1 MNIDSQTLQKVLI
14 IGAGHNDIGRE
25 GQHDAAVTQ
34 IGQAIHKLGI
44 AVILVD
50 NNPFSVAAEN
60 NFADKVYL
68 EPLTVAALTKII
80 EAEQPTGL
88 IASLGGIQGVNLVQG
103 LIRNNVLKN
112 NQVRLLQW
120 DTETIDMVVNP
131 ALMSNRLRAL
141 GQPVIASQVV
151 ASQVEADQ
159 VVKAV
164 GFPVIVKAVAPRIE
178 TSRQLCE
185 DEDDLAVALSH
196 GFKLSAVKQCI
207 VEQSIVG
214 YKELEFVGM
223 RDVKDTALL
232 VSGMENFDPVGIHSA
247 DSIIFVPT
255 QTITDQEYQQFR
267 SATLKIMRA
276 LHLVGACHI
285 QFALDPTTQH
295 YYVIKVTPY
304 FDRTMALAARAT
316 GYPIAMIAASLM
328 VGVSLAEVKLPANYR
343 KQTALI
349 EPVLDHI
356 VCRIPVWPFNVL
368 KKVSHQLDTVMES
381 TGSVI
386 GIGRSTEEALL
397 KGLRSTDES
406 RYHVIA
412 NRPQNYSEGELIQ
425 RLIHPQAGRMLVLL
439 EALNRGYQIDELAEL
454 TKIDAFYFYK
464 LRHIIEIEEALRAHP
479 LDVHALGRAKYFGFT
494 DEDAAAAWNVEPSKV
509 SHFAIENEIQ
519 PTFKEVE
526 PTAGE
531 FTEQTNTY
539 YSTYEFDN
547 ESQPIAERSALVIGS
562 GANRIGTNHANDYLI
577 SQLLFY
583 LKKADYRPIL
593 INANPN
599 SVAMTPQL
607 ATKRYIEPK
616 QVSDILNVLAIEKPS
631 VIFTTYHDYRLGQQL
646 TQLGYHVI
654 QINNSLPREQI
665 KTNDSP
671 AVEVITDGESV
682 MIFGI
687 SEIIAGNN
695 LRTNVHGAISVFPIQ
710 DKAENQAIDALR
722 DEIKRRVLTFG
733 VPGLYT
739 VRLTIIDEALRLA
752 TVEPMSLA
760 TIALISKASGSS
772 VPRLLLHVKL
782 GEPLADVMYDYPDI
796 THLKTVFVQANTFP
810 YNQLQI
816 YDEAEITGEPGH
828 ATGTVIAHGETL
840 KAALAA
846 LNAGNESTDF

>member
-1 MNIDSQTLQKVLI
+1 MNNQALQKVLI

-34 IGQAIHKLGI
+34 IGAAIRKLGI
-44 AVILVD
+44 AVVLVD
-50 NNPFSVAAEN
+50 NNAYSVAAEN
-60 NFADKVYL
+60 NFADKVYI
-68 EPLTVAALTKII
+68 EPLTVAALSKII
-80 EAEQPTGL
+80 ETEQPDGL
-88 IASLGGIQGVNLVQG
+88 IPSLGGIQGVNLIQG

-120 DTETIDMVVNP
+120 DQETIDMIVNP
-131 ALMSNRLRAL
+131 ALMSNRLKAL
-141 GQPVIASQVV
+141 GEPVIASQVV
-151 ASQVEADQ
+151 ASEPEAFA
-159 VVKAV
+159 VVRKV
-164 GFPVIVKAVAPRIE
+164 GFPVIVKSVAPRIE
-178 TSRQLCE
+178 ASRQLCE
-185 DEDDLAVALSH
+185 DEDDLERALTM
-196 GFKLSAVKQCI
+196 GFKVSATKQCI

-214 YKELEFVGM
+214 YKELEFVGV
-223 RDVKDTALL
+223 RDQKDTALL
-232 VSGMENFDPVGIHSA
+232 ISGMENFDPVGIHSA
-247 DSIIFVPT
+247 DSIIFAPT

-267 SATLKIMRA
+267 TATLKIMRN
-276 LHLVGACHI
+276 LRIVGSCHV
-285 QFALDPTTQH
+285 QFALDPTTQN

-316 GYPIAMIAASLM
+316 GYPLARVVANLL
-328 VGVSLAEVKLPANYR
+328 VGISLAEVKLPSNYR

-464 LRHIIEIEEALRAHP
+464 LSHIIEIEKALRERP
-479 LDVHALGRAKYFGFT
+479 FDVHALGRAKYFGFT
-494 DEDAAAAWNVEPSKV
+494 DEDAADAWHSDVTKV
-509 SHFAIENEIQ
+509 HQFALENEIQ
-519 PTFKEVE
+519 ATFKEVE

-547 ESQPIAERSALVIGS
+547 ESQQQTGRRVVVIGT
-562 GANRIGTNHANDYLI
+562 GANRIGTNHGNDYLV

-583 LKKADYRPIL
+583 LKKADYEPIL

-599 SVAMTPQL
+599 SVAMTPRL
-607 ATKRYIEPK
+607 ASKRYVEPK
-616 QVSDILNVLAIEKPS
+616 QYSDILNILAIEKPLL
-631 VIFTTYHDYRLGQQL
+631 IFTTYHDYRLGQQL
-646 TQLGYHVI
+646 SQDGYQVI
-654 QINNSLPREQI
+654 QINNDLPREQI

-671 AVEVITDGESV
+671 AVEVITDGQDV
-682 MIFGI
+682 TIFGI

-695 LRTNVHGAISVFPIQ
+695 LRTNVRGSIEVFPIR
-710 DKAENQAIDALR
+710 DKVENQAIKALNQ
-722 DEIKRRVLTFG
+722 EIKKRVLAFG

-739 VRLTIIDEALRLA
+739 VRLTIVDGQLQLA
-752 TVEPMSLA
+752 TIEPMSIA
-760 TIALISKASGSS
+760 MMALISKASGSS
-772 VPRLLLHVKL
+772 VTRLLLHIKL
-782 GEPLADVMYDYPDI
+782 GEALRKVMYDYPDVNR
-796 THLKTVFVQANTFP
+796 LETVYVQANTFP

-816 YDEAEITGEPGH
+816 YDENEVTGEPGH
-828 ATGTVIAHGETL
+828 ATGTVIAHGKTL
-840 KAALAA
+840 RDALTE
-846 LNAGNESTDF
+846 LNAGNEDTDF

>member
-1 MNIDSQTLQKVLI
+1 MNNQLSKVLI

-34 IGQAIHKLGI
+34 IGSAIRKLGI

-60 NFADKVYL
+60 NFADKVYI
-68 EPLTVAALTKII
+68 EPLTVGAITKII
-80 EAEQPTGL
+80 QAEQPDGL
-88 IASLGGIQGVNLVQG
+88 IPSLGGIQAVNLIQG

-112 NQVRLLQW
+112 NQTRLLQW
-120 DTETIDMVVNP
+120 DAALIDLVVNP
-131 ALMSNRLRAL
+131 ALMSNRLKDL
-141 GQPVIASQVV
+141 SQPVIASQVV
-151 ASQVEADQ
+151 ANQAEADQ
-159 VVKAV
+159 VVRTV
-164 GFPVIVKAVAPRIE
+164 GFPVIVKSVAPRIE
-178 TSRQLCE
+178 ASRRLCE
-185 DEDDLAVALSH
+185 DEEDFQRALAN
-196 GFKLSAVKQCI
+196 GFKLSATKQCI

-214 YKELEFVGM
+214 YKEIEFIGV
-223 RDVKDTALL
+223 RDHKGTALL
-232 VSGMENFDPVGIHSA
+232 VAGMENFDPVGIHSA
-247 DSIIFVPT
+247 DSIVFVPT

-267 SATLKIMRA
+267 SATLKIMQA
-276 LHLVGACHI
+276 LHIVGACHV
-285 QFALDPTTQH
+285 QFALDPTTQN

-304 FDRTMALAARAT
+304 FDRAMALAARAT
-316 GYPIAMIAASLM
+316 GYPVATIVANLLANL
-328 VGVSLAEVKLPANYR
+328 SLAEVKLPVTYR

-356 VCRIPVWPFNVL
+356 VCRIPIWPFNVL
-368 KKVSHQLDTVMES
+368 KSVSHQLDTVMES

-397 KGLRSTDES
+397 KGLRATDES

-412 NRPQNYSEGELIQ
+412 NQPQRYSEGELIQ

-464 LRHIIEIEEALRAHP
+464 LSHIIAIEKALRDHP
-479 LDVHALGRAKYFGFT
+479 FDVHALGRAKYFGFT
-494 DEDAAAAWNVEPSKV
+494 DEDAAAAWESTSAKV
-509 SHFAIENEIQ
+509 AHFAIENEIQ
-519 PTFKEVE
+519 ATYKEVE

-547 ESQPIAERSALVIGS
+547 ESTQLAGRRAVVIGT
-562 GANRIGTNHANDYLI
+562 GANRIGTNHANDYLV

-583 LKKADYRPIL
+583 LKKADYQTIL

-607 ATKRYIEPK
+607 AAKRYIEPK
-616 QVSDILNVLAIEKPS
+616 QVSDILNVLAVEQPE

-646 TQLGYHVI
+646 TKLGYQVV
-654 QINNSLPREQI
+654 QINNGLPREQI

-671 AVEVITDGESV
+671 AVEVITDGSDV
-682 MIFGI
+682 AIFGI

-695 LRTNVHGAISVFPIQ
+695 LRSGVHGSVAVFPIQ
-710 DKAENQAIDALR
+710 DKAENQAIAALST
-722 DEIKRRVLTFG
+722 EIKQRVLAFG

-739 VRLTIIDEALRLA
+739 VRLTIVDEALHLA
-752 TVEPMSLA
+752 TIEPMSLA
-760 TIALISKASGSS
+760 TMALISKASGSS
-772 VPRLLLHVKL
+772 VTRLLLHVKL
-782 GEPLADVMYDYPDI
+782 GESLDKVMYDYPDMAN
-796 THLKTVFVQANTFP
+796 LKTIFVQANTFP

-816 YDEAEITGEPGH
+816 YDEDEVTGEPGH

-840 KAALAA
+840 KDALVA
-846 LNAGNESTDF
+846 LNEGNERTDF

>member
-1 MNIDSQTLQKVLI
+1 VNNAVISKVLI

-34 IGQAIHKLGI
+34 IGSAIRKLGI

-60 NFADKVYL
+60 NFADKVYI
-68 EPLTVAALTKII
+68 EPLTVGSITKII
-80 EAEQPTGL
+80 QAEQPDGL
-88 IASLGGIQGVNLVQG
+88 MPSLGGIQGVNLIQA

-112 NQVRLLQW
+112 NQLRLLQW
-120 DTETIDMVVNP
+120 DAEMIDLVVNP
-131 ALMSNRLRAL
+131 ALMSNRLKDL
-141 GQPVIASQVV
+141 SQPVIASQVV
-151 ASQVEADQ
+151 ASQAEADQ
-159 VVKAV
+159 VVRSV
-164 GFPVIVKAVAPRIE
+164 GFPVIVKSVAPRIE
-178 TSRQLCE
+178 ASRQLCE
-185 DEDDLAVALSH
+185 DEADLERALSK
-196 GFKLSAVKQCI
+196 GFKLSATKQCI

-214 YKELEFVGM
+214 YKEIEFVGI
-223 RDVKDTALL
+223 RDPKGTALL
-232 VSGMENFDPVGIHSA
+232 VAGMENFDPVGIHSA
-247 DSIIFVPT
+247 DSIVFAPT

-267 SATLKIMRA
+267 SATLTIMRA
-276 LHLVGACHI
+276 LHIVGACHV
-285 QFALDPTTQH
+285 QFALDPTTQA

-304 FDRTMALAARAT
+304 FDRAMALAARAT
-316 GYPIAMIAASLM
+316 GYPLARIVANLT
-328 VGVSLAEVKLPANYR
+328 VGVSLPEIKLPTAFR

-356 VCRIPVWPFNVL
+356 VCRIPIWPFNVL

-397 KGLRSTDES
+397 KGLRATDES

-412 NRPQNYSEGELIQ
+412 NQPQRYSEGELIQ

-464 LRHIIEIEEALRAHP
+464 LSHIIAIEKALREHP
-479 LDVHALGRAKYFGFT
+479 FDVHALGRAKYFGFT
-494 DEDAAAAWNVEPSKV
+494 DEDAAAAWQSTPAEVN
-509 SHFAIENEIQ
+509 HFAIENEIQ
-519 PTFKEVE
+519 ATFKEVE

-547 ESQPIAERSALVIGS
+547 ESTQLPGRRAVVIGT
-562 GANRIGTNHANDYLI
+562 GANRIGTNHANDYLV

-583 LKKADYRPIL
+583 LKKADYQTIL

-607 ATKRYIEPK
+607 AGKRYIEPK
-616 QVSDILNVLAIEKPS
+616 QVSDVLTVLAIEKPE

-646 TQLGYHVI
+646 TKLGYQVV

-671 AVEVITDGESV
+671 AVEVITDGSEV
-682 MIFGI
+682 AIFGI

-695 LRTNVHGAISVFPIQ
+695 LRPDVRGSVEVFPIQ
-710 DKAENQAIDALR
+710 DKAENQAIEALST
-722 DEIKRRVLTFG
+722 EIKQRVLTFG

-739 VRLTIIDEALRLA
+739 VRLTIVDEELHLA
-752 TVEPMSLA
+752 TIEPMSLA
-760 TIALISKASGSS
+760 TMALISKASGSS
-772 VPRLLLHVKL
+772 VTRLLLHVKL
-782 GEPLADVMYDYPDI
+782 GESLDKVMYDYPDLTTLDTI
-796 THLKTVFVQANTFP
+796 FVQANTFP

-816 YDEAEITGEPGH
+816 YDEDEVTGEPGH
-828 ATGTVIAHGETL
+828 ATGTVIAHGKTL

>member
-1 MNIDSQTLQKVLI
+1 MNNQLSKVLI

-34 IGQAIHKLGI
+34 IGSAIRKLGI

-60 NFADKVYL
+60 NFADKVYI
-68 EPLTVAALTKII
+68 EPLTVGSITKII
-80 EAEQPTGL
+80 QTEQPDGL
-88 IASLGGIQGVNLVQG
+88 IPSLGGIRAVNLIQG

-120 DTETIDMVVNP
+120 DAQMIDLVVNP
-131 ALMSNRLRAL
+131 ALMSNRLKDWS
-141 GQPVIASQVV
+141 QPVIASQVV
-151 ASQVEADQ
+151 ANQAEADQ
-159 VVKAV
+159 VVRSV
-164 GFPVIVKAVAPRIE
+164 GFPVIVKSVAPRIE
-178 TSRQLCE
+178 ASRQLCE
-185 DEDDLAVALSH
+185 DEDDFQRALAK
-196 GFKLSAVKQCI
+196 GFKLSATKQCI

-214 YKELEFVGM
+214 YKEIEFVGV
-223 RDVKDTALL
+223 RDHKGTALL
-232 VSGMENFDPVGIHSA
+232 VAGMENFDPVGIHSA
-247 DSIIFVPT
+247 DSIIFAPT

-267 SATLKIMRA
+267 SATLKIMQA
-276 LHLVGACHI
+276 LHIVGSCHV
-285 QFALDPTTQH
+285 QFALDPMTQN

-304 FDRTMALAARAT
+304 FDRAMALAARTT
-316 GYPIAMIAASLM
+316 GYPLATIVANLLANL
-328 VGVSLAEVKLPANYR
+328 SLAEVKLPVAYR

-356 VCRIPVWPFNVL
+356 VCRIPIWPFNVL

-397 KGLRSTDES
+397 KGLRATDES

-412 NRPQNYSEGELIQ
+412 NQPQRYSEGELIQ

-464 LRHIIEIEEALRAHP
+464 LSHIIAIEKALRDHP
-479 LDVHALGRAKYFGFT
+479 FDVHALGRAKYFGFT
-494 DEDAAAAWNVEPSKV
+494 DEDAAAAWQATPAEVA
-509 SHFAIENEIQ
+509 HFAIENEIQ
-519 PTFKEVE
+519 ATYKEVE

-547 ESQPIAERSALVIGS
+547 ESSQLTGRRAVVIGT
-562 GANRIGTNHANDYLI
+562 GANRIGTNHANDYLV

-583 LKKADYRPIL
+583 LKKADYQTIL

-607 ATKRYIEPK
+607 AVKRYIEPK
-616 QVSDILNVLAIEKPS
+616 QVSDILNVLTLEQPE

-646 TQLGYHVI
+646 TKLGYQVV
-654 QINNSLPREQI
+654 QINNGLPREQI

-671 AVEVITDGESV
+671 AVEVITDGSQV
-682 MIFGI
+682 AIFGI

-695 LRTNVHGAISVFPIQ
+695 LRSGVHGSVAVFPIQ
-710 DKAENQAIDALR
+710 DKAENQAIEALSA
-722 DEIKRRVLTFG
+722 EIKQRVLAFG

-739 VRLTIIDEALRLA
+739 VRLTIVDEALHLA
-752 TVEPMSLA
+752 TIEPMSLA
-760 TIALISKASGSS
+760 TMALISKASGSS
-772 VPRLLLHVKL
+772 VTRLLLHVKL
-782 GEPLADVMYDYPDI
+782 GESLDKVMYDYPDL
-796 THLKTVFVQANTFP
+796 TNLKTIFVQANTFP

-816 YDEAEITGEPGH
+816 YDEDEVTGEPGH

-840 KAALAA
+840 KAALLA
-846 LNAGNESTDF
+846 LNEGNESTDF

>member
-1 MNIDSQTLQKVLI
+1 MNNQSLQKVLI

-34 IGQAIHKLGI
+34 IGAAIRKLGI

-50 NNPFSVAAEN
+50 NNAYSVAAEN
-60 NFADKVYL
+60 TFADKVYL
-68 EPLTVAALTKII
+68 EPLTVGSLTKVI
-80 EAEQPTGL
+80 EAEQPDGL
-88 IASLGGIQGVNLVQG
+88 IPSLGGIQGVNLIQA

-112 NQVRLLQW
+112 NHVRLLQW
-120 DTETIDMVVNP
+120 NPDTVDMIVNP
-131 ALMSNRLRAL
+131 ALMSNQLRAMSE
-141 GQPVIASQVV
+141 PVIASQVV
-151 ASQVEADQ
+151 ASEAEAMA
-159 VVKAV
+159 VVRKV
-164 GFPVIVKAVAPRIE
+164 GFPVIVKSVAPRIE
-178 TSRQLCE
+178 ASRQLCE
-185 DEDDLAVALSH
+185 DENDLARALTM
-196 GFKLSAVKQCI
+196 GFRVSGTKQCI

-214 YKELEFVGM
+214 CKELEFVAV
-223 RDVKDTALL
+223 RDPKDTALL
-232 VSGMENFDPVGIHSA
+232 ISGMENFDPVGIHSA
-247 DSIIFVPT
+247 DSIVFAPT

-267 SATLKIMRA
+267 AATLRIMRK
-276 LHLVGACHI
+276 LQIVGSCHV
-285 QFALDPTTQH
+285 QFALDPTTQD

-304 FDRTMALAARAT
+304 FDRANALAARAT
-316 GYPIAMIAASLM
+316 GYPLARIVANLI
-328 VGVSLAEVKLPANYR
+328 VGISLAEVKLPTDYR

-356 VCRIPVWPFNVL
+356 VCRIPIWPFNVL

-464 LRHIIEIEEALRAHP
+464 LRHIIEIEKALRDRP
-479 LDVHALGRAKYFGFT
+479 FDVHALGRAKYFGFT
-494 DEDAAAAWNVEPSKV
+494 DEDAADAWHADVAKV
-509 SHFAIENEIQ
+509 HQFALENEIQ
-519 PTFKEVE
+519 ATFKEVE

-547 ESQPIAERSALVIGS
+547 ESHQQSGRRVVVIGT
-562 GANRIGTNHANDYLI
+562 GANRIGTNHGNDYLV

-583 LKKADYRPIL
+583 LKKANYEPIL

-599 SVAMTPQL
+599 SVSMTPQL
-607 ATKRYIEPK
+607 ASKRYVEPK
-616 QVSDILNVLAIEKPS
+616 QYSDILNILAVEKPLL
-631 VIFTTYHDYRLGQQL
+631 IFTTYHDYRLGQRLSKAGQR
-646 TQLGYHVI
+646 VI
-654 QINNSLPREQI
+654 QINNNLPREQI

-671 AVEVITDGESV
+671 AVEVITDGQDV
-682 MIFGI
+682 AIFGV

-695 LRTNVHGAISVFPIQ
+695 LRTNVRGSIEVFPIR
-710 DKAENQAIDALR
+710 DKVENQAIRALR
-722 DEIKRRVLTFG
+722 MEIKNRVLAFG

-739 VRLTIIDEALRLA
+739 VRLTIVESQLQLA
-752 TVEPMSLA
+752 TVEPMSIA
-760 TIALISKASGSS
+760 TMALISKAIVNSS
-772 VPRLLLHVKL
+772 W
-782 GEPLADVMYDYPDI
+782 
-796 THLKTVFVQANTFP
+796 
-810 YNQLQI
+810 
-816 YDEAEITGEPGH
+816 
-828 ATGTVIAHGETL
+828 
-840 KAALAA
+840 
-846 LNAGNESTDF
+846 

>member
-1 MNIDSQTLQKVLI
+1 MNNQALQKVLI

-34 IGQAIHKLGI
+34 IGAAIRRLGI
-44 AVILVD
+44 AVVLVD
-50 NNPFSVAAEN
+50 NNAYSVAAEN
-60 NFADKVYL
+60 RFADKVYL
-68 EPLTVAALTKII
+68 EPLTVAALSKII
-80 EAEQPTGL
+80 ETEQPDGL
-88 IASLGGIQGVNLVQG
+88 IPSLGGVQTVTLIQG

-112 NQVRLLQW
+112 NHVKLLQW
-120 DTETIDMVVNP
+120 DQDVVDMIVNP
-131 ALMSNRLRAL
+131 ALMSNRLKDM
-141 GQPVIASQVV
+141 GEPVIASQVV
-151 ASQVEADQ
+151 ASTTEAMA
-159 VVKAV
+159 VVRHV
-164 GFPVIVKAVAPRIE
+164 GFPVIVKSVAPRIE
-178 TSRQLCE
+178 ASRQLCE
-185 DEDDLAVALSH
+185 DEDELQRALAM
-196 GFKLSAVKQCI
+196 GFKVSGTKQCI

-214 YKELEFVGM
+214 YKELEFVAV
-223 RDVKDTALL
+223 RDQKDTALL

-247 DSIIFVPT
+247 DSIVFAPT

-267 SATLKIMRA
+267 SATLKIMRK
-276 LHLVGACHI
+276 LHLTGSCHV
-285 QFALDPTTQH
+285 QFALDPTTQN

-316 GYPIAMIAASLM
+316 EYPLAQVVGNLM
-328 VGVSLAEVKLPANYR
+328 VGISLAEVKLPGAYR

-368 KKVSHQLDTVMES
+368 KKVSHQLDTVTES

-425 RLIHPQAGRMLVLL
+425 RLIHPQAGRMLILL

-464 LRHIIEIEEALRAHP
+464 LSHILEIERALRERP
-479 LDVHALGRAKYFGFT
+479 FDVHALGRAKYFGFT
-494 DEDAAAAWNVEPSKV
+494 DEDAAAAWQTDVAKV
-509 SHFAIENEIQ
+509 RNFALENEIQ

-531 FTEQTNTY
+531 FTEQTSTY

-547 ESQPIAERSALVIGS
+547 ESQPSTGRRVVVIGT
-562 GANRIGTNHANDYLI
+562 GANRIGTNHGNDYLV

-583 LKKADYRPIL
+583 LKKADYEPVL

-599 SVAMTPQL
+599 SVAMTPRL
-607 ATKRYIEPK
+607 AKKRYVEPK
-616 QVSDILNVLAIEKPS
+616 QYSDILNVLAIEKPLI
-631 VIFTTYHDYRLGQQL
+631 VFTTYHDYRLGQKLVQD
-646 TQLGYHVI
+646 GYQVI

-671 AVEVITDGESV
+671 AVEVITDGTDV
-682 MIFGI
+682 TIFGV

-695 LRTNVHGAISVFPIQ
+695 LRGNVRGAVQVFPIR
-710 DKAENQAIDALR
+710 DKAENQAITALHA
-722 DEIKRRVLTFG
+722 EIKQRVLAMG
-733 VPGLYT
+733 APGLYT
-739 VRLTIIDEALRLA
+739 VRLAIADTDLQLA
-752 TVEPMSLA
+752 TIEPMSIA
-760 TIALISKASGSS
+760 TMALISKASGSS
-772 VPRLLLHVKL
+772 VTRLLLHVKL
-782 GEPLADVMYDYPDI
+782 GEALTKVMYDYPDVNR
-796 THLKTVFVQANTFP
+796 LKPVYVQANTFP
-810 YNQLQI
+810 YNHLQI
-816 YDEAEITGEPGH
+816 YDEVEATGEPGH
-828 ATGTVIAHGETL
+828 ATGTVIAHGDTL
-840 KAALAA
+840 KAALTA
-846 LNAGNESTDF
+846 LNQGNEDTDF